1 MLAPKVIHHPK
12 ELQCP
17 VCRKPGECDRHL
29 VESWQEGRRP
39 DHLGRLLK
47 EHPNAFPMRA
57 PLRERFPN
65 PETCFEG
72 CVLVEHDE
80 HPPSGHLPLFTGEA
94 LIHSNRPVRWI
105 SLYHRE
111 GPQLLEQY
119 QRLILAQLSRSRQVR
134 TILKTLKRGS
144 SKRSRGNQGSLFQ
157 EEAPDAGSRHTPEPP
172 PALPQKTRAKGPQ
185 PQRTAQSKSPATA
198 RATAPKPPEVSP
210 EAASRPRPKPT
221 PAPPATRP
229 PEPPAPESV
238 GLVPLEEALPP
249 EAVAPEPREAAPEAP
264 VVPDD
269 CTEVPDYVD
278 EMAEHLAGPLQ
289 PLPDENDPVLYQL
302 IPDDAMEIGAF
313 MSGLDSEEDDGSSPT
328 SRSDRSI
335 WAEEMMKNLL

>member
-47 EHPNAFPMRA
+47 EHPNAFPMRG

-65 PETCFEG
+65 PEACFEG

-144 SKRSRGNQGSLFQ
+144 SKKLQGEQGSLFQ
-157 EEAPDAGSRHTPEPP
+157 EDAPAPSPQADPKAKPSQSPTPTRRRPASRK
-172 PALPQKTRAKGPQ
+172 ASSAS
-185 PQRTAQSKSPATA
+185 TA
-198 RATAPKPPEVSP
+198 ATAPPLSSKPPAEHSAPRPVPPEEEALAQALAPLDEARPSGASGRANPDVSEAVSP
-210 EAASRPRPKPT
+210 ESTT
-221 PAPPATRP
+221 PAP
-229 PEPPAPESV
+229 
-238 GLVPLEEALPP
+238 
-249 EAVAPEPREAAPEAP
+249 
-264 VVPDD
+264 
-269 CTEVPDYVD
+269 EVPDYVD

-302 IPDDAMEIGAF
+302 IPDDAMEIAAF
-313 MSGLDSEEDDGSSPT
+313 MSGLDSEEDDGSDSM
-328 SRSDRSI
+328 SRRDRSL